1 MNEESGTKRFD
12 HVLYFRSMIKL
23 VILDFDDTLC
33 LTEEATFQLENE
45 VALSMGFKPM
55 SRSTHQKTWGL
66 PVKKVIAERIPG
78 IDVDEF
84 IRRHE
89 KTVSKYFANGNLDAI
104 CSENLTALDKLKKAG
119 RRLAILTSRS
129 FSEIRH
135 LLRKSHPLSSRV
147 EKFYY
152 IDNSEY
158 LKPDPRAFG
167 QILKHFKA
175 EPEESIYVGDAV
187 SDAAA
192 ARGAGLSFIAILES
206 GLRTKKDFNK
216 VKVDLFVKKFK
227 DIVPFILQ
235 NHPDF

>member
-1 MNEESGTKRFD
+1 M
-12 HVLYFRSMIKL
+12 
-23 VILDFDDTLC
+23 
-33 LTEEATFQLENE
+33 
-45 VALSMGFKPM
+45 
-55 SRSTHQKTWGL
+55 
-66 PVKKVIAERIPG
+66 
-78 IDVDEF
+78 
-84 IRRHE
+84 
-89 KTVSKYFANGNLDAI
+89 
-104 CSENLTALDKLKKAG
+104 DKLKKAG

-175 EPEESIYVGDAV
+175 KPEESIYVGDAV